1 MTDERDFDRISRAW
15 LDLMP
20 SEVPD
25 RAVAAVL
32 QAVARTPQVRRPWRR
47 LPWRSTNMNRVLL
60 AGAISAA
67 AIAAVVG
74 GMLLTRPDGRSVGPP
89 AASPSSSLLSPSPS
103 AAVPQELRYSW
114 LGQVVEA
121 PGLPSGRDRAILRID
136 ATTLEMPASP
146 SALLSSD
153 ITSAGLGVV
162 QLASQETA
170 DGCTAGDVGLYQWSL
185 SPRGSL
191 LRLTAT
197 SDQCESRRAAFDGQ
211 WQRSACRNADNLC
224 LGDLEAG
231 TYQSQ
236 FIGPRFDEG
245 EPWTANLG
253 ALSYAVPNSW
263 SNTWDYPDS
272 YVLMRS
278 DDYATVSDDP
288 RDATK
293 DLIEV
298 ITRPAAA
305 LQNARCETIAKP
317 GVGRSVDELID
328 HVTHHPKVT
337 AGTPKPITIGGHAGK
352 YVDVQIAPSADA
364 PCPDV
369 DGDTVFLFTEI
380 GQDMTG
386 SGLEQ
391 YGLWKTSK
399 ARVILLDLGDG
410 DVVLISAHAF
420 DEPSFEALLPD
431 AMSIINSMRFE

>member
-20 SEVPD
+20 SEAPD
-25 RAVAAVL
+25 RTVAAVV
-32 QAVARTPQVRRPWRR
+32 QAVATTPQVRRPWRR

-74 GMLLTRPDGRSVGPP
+74 GVLLTRPDGRSVGPP
-89 AASPSSSLLSPSPS
+89 ATSPSSSLLSPSPS
-103 AAVPQELRYSW
+103 ASVPQELRYSW

-121 PGLPSGRDRAILRID
+121 PGLPSGRDRAIIQID
-136 ATTLEMPASP
+136 TTTLEMAASP

-153 ITSAGLGVV
+153 IASADPGVV
-162 QLASQETA
+162 RLVSRETA

-185 SPRGSL
+185 SPKASL

-197 SDQCESRRAAFDGQ
+197 SDECESRRAALDGQ
-211 WQRSACRNADNLC
+211 WQRSACKNPENDC

-231 TYQSQ
+231 TYRSQ
-236 FIGPRFDEG
+236 FIGPRLDEG
-245 EPWTANLG
+245 EPWTANFG
-253 ALSYAVPNSW
+253 ALSYTVPDGW
-263 SNTWDYPDS
+263 SNTWDFPDS

-278 DDYATVSDDP
+278 DDYATVTDDP

-305 LQNARCETIAKP
+305 LQDATCEPAVKS
-317 GVGRSVDELID
+317 GVGRSVDDLID
-328 HVTHHPKVT
+328 FVTGNPNVT
-337 AGTPKPITIGGHAGK
+337 AGKPQPITIGGQAGK
-352 YVDVQIAPSADA
+352 YLDVQIAPGADA
-364 PCPDV
+364 GCPDV
-369 DGDTVFLFTEI
+369 DGDLVWLFTES
-380 GQDMTG
+380 GPDMTG

-399 ARVILLDLGDG
+399 ARVILLDLGGG
-410 DVVLISAHAF
+410 DVVLIGVHAF
-420 DEPSFEALLPD
+420 DRASFETLLPE
-431 AMSIINSMRFE
+431 AMPIINSITFE